1 MTDSKKPCQI
11 NKQERDA
18 TSIVDIAKLVEQYCL
33 DNGVSFEVALYMLRV
48 AALDA
53 ENP

>member
-1 MTDSKKPCQI
+1 M
-11 NKQERDA
+11 
-18 TSIVDIAKLVEQYCL
+18 SITEIAKLVEQYCL

-48 AALDA
+48 AALDS

>member
-1 MTDSKKPCQI
+1 MTILELK
-11 NKQERDA
+11 
-18 TSIVDIAKLVEQYCL
+18 KLVEEYCQQQ
-33 DNGVSFEVALYMLRV
+33 GVSFEVALYMLRV